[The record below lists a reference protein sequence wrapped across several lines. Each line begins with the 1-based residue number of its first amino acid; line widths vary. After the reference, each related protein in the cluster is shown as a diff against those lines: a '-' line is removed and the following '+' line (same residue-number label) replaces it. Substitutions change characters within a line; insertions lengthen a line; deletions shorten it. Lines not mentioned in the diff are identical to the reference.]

1 MYIVCP
7 LEFERS
13 ALRRL
18 AAARGWNLAC
28 CGPGAAAVA
37 AWARQGG
44 PPAGS
49 TVVLA
54 GVAGSLRPS
63 VPSGEAV
70 EISSIVDE
78 DATMEYVPRRLTK
91 LPRVRCISVHAP
103 LATVEAKR
111 EEAARNRA
119 DIVDMES
126 AAFAREAIARQWRW
140 SVVRGISD
148 GATESLPLGVDGWTD
163 ERGKTRLLRVAGSLA
178 RQPWMVREVT
188 LLGARSFLAM
198 DAVQRALAGEHAG
211 G

>member
-18 AAARGWNLAC
+18 AAERGWNLAC

-37 AWARQGG
+37 AWARRYG

-63 VPSGEAV
+63 VPPGEAV
-70 EISSIVDE
+70 EISSVVDAE
-78 DATMEYVPRRLTK
+78 AAIEFVPRRLTE
-91 LPRVRCISVHAP
+91 LPRVRCIAVQAP

-126 AAFAREAIARQWRW
+126 AAFAREAIPRQWRW
-140 SVVRGISD
+140 SVIRGISD
-148 GATESLPLGVDGWTD
+148 GADESLPPGVEHWTD
-163 ERGKTRLLRVAGSLA
+163 DRGKTRLLRVAGSLA
-178 RQPWMVREVT
+178 RRPWMVREVT
-188 LLGARSFLAM
+188 QLGARSFLAM
-198 DAVQRALAGEHAG
+198 DAVQRALAGGHAG

>member
-1 MYIVCP
+1 
-7 LEFERS
+7 
-13 ALRRL
+13 
-18 AAARGWNLAC
+18 
-28 CGPGAAAVA
+28 
-37 AWARQGG
+37 
-44 PPAGS
+44 
-49 TVVLA
+49 VVLA

-70 EISSIVDE
+70 EIASIVDE
-78 DATMEYVPRRLTK
+78 DATMEFVPRRLTT

-148 GATESLPLGVDGWTD
+148 GADESLPSGVDGWTD

-178 RQPWMVREVT
+178 RRPWMVRAVT
-188 LLGARSFLAM
+188 QLGARSFLAM

-211 G
+211 S